1 MPSTTASWIHHATS
15 YPGTFAQVFT
25 LLEGSNSASA
35 CLYSPYPS
43 FKTKLKHL
51 SMKILLIPTLHF
63 ANRPG
68 CKSENLAHLVS
79 SQEAIIVLSNSWS
92 WPGFFSSLWQL
103 DRVPCERLEIN
114 ETFDLKQDSRLLKC
128 ELRKL
133 HIVQWG
139 RRISLRA
146 QIWRLFLVYEH
157 LCLLPTG
164 APYLSAPAQLLVQ
177 SRHLTQICSFWGTK
191 KEAQRGEDLGS
202 LSLIFSLRFSDL
214 FAETHVGCPGSL
226 SPILG

>member
-1 MPSTTASWIHHATS
+1 MPSTIASWIHHATS

-114 ETFDLKQDSRLLKC
+114 YAVVKPL
-128 ELRKL
+128 
-133 HIVQWG
+133 I
-139 RRISLRA
+139 
-146 QIWRLFLVYEH
+146 
-157 LCLLPTG
+157 
-164 APYLSAPAQLLVQ
+164 
-177 SRHLTQICSFWGTK
+177 
-191 KEAQRGEDLGS
+191 GS
-202 LSLIFSLRFSDL
+202 N
-214 FAETHVGCPGSL
+214 
-226 SPILG
+226 ILGCLNVSYVSYTLCNGAGGSHWEHRFGGYFWYMSTSASFPLGHRTSQPQHSSWSRAGT